1 MRLLV
6 ARDIMLVARELVVIG
21 VLVVR
26 VHQISS
32 LIPGTLVTMVTN
44 LVAMT
49 TLVTMA
55 TNLVSMTTAILSLSA
70 QVDVARVEFAVVCC
84 DVCIIVIRC
93 VIYIAACFFVFL
105 NSNIFARVVCPIK
118 VLILSRT

>member
-1 MRLLV
+1 MWLLV
-6 ARDIMLVARELVVIG
+6 ARDVMLVVRELVVIS
-21 VLVVR
+21 VFVIR

-32 LIPGTLVTMVTN
+32 LVPGNLVAMVTN

-49 TLVTMA
+49 TLVT
-55 TNLVSMTTAILSLSA
+55 NLVAMTTTVLSLSA

-118 VLILSRT
+118 VLILNRT